1 MLHGY
6 ARPGESDDLERV
18 CAFERIIRLVFMMND
33 IRFPSNDAPFPSLS
47 GEERIGAPFGTR
59 PVHQAPRACSVR
71 SGHLEMKR

>member
-1 MLHGY
+1 
-6 ARPGESDDLERV
+6 
-18 CAFERIIRLVFMMND
+18 MMND

-59 PVHQAPRACSVR
+59 PVHQAPRACNVR